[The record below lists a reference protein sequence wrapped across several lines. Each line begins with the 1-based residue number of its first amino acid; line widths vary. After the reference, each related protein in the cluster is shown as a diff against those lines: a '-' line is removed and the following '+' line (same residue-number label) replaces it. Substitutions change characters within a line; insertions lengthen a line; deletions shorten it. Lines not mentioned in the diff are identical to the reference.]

1 MTPTSDEDVHE
12 CARCGVELQGERVIV
27 LKGSLVIMFCS
38 TCGKNEARAITRSGT
53 HALELEAI
61 RRTKTR

>member
-1 MTPTSDEDVHE
+1 MTAPGDEDAHA

-27 LKGSLVIMFCS
+27 LKGALVIMFCS
-38 TCGKNEARAITRSGT
+38 TCGKHEAHAITRSGT
-53 HALELEAI
+53 HALELDAA